1 VVVWRNNQLHAA
13 SLHCIAYFRSRIQ
26 EFKNCVARM
35 EPPLDDDDLIN
46 DYVDDYEPPVEY
58 DDDFLEEMMGEASP
72 AATAATST
80 QATTIPAALPA
91 PTTTPDATA
100 ATPTQATTIPAALPA
115 PTTTTTQAEP
125 MEEITEEPTN
135 VRDYISRQN
144 DDSHLY
150 NFKRYDLISF
160 WLGGNDAP

>member
-1 VVVWRNNQLHAA
+1 VKLEATRFGVCFCHYNQRPAC
-13 SLHCIAYFRSRIQ
+13 CIALIIFVQ

-72 AATAATST
+72 AATAATSATST
-80 QATTIPAALPA
+80 QATTIPAAPPA
-91 PTTTPDATA
+91 PT
-100 ATPTQATTIPAALPA
+100 
-115 PTTTTTQAEP
+115 TTTTTQAEP
-125 MEEITEEPTN
+125 MEEIPEEPTN

-160 WLGGNDAP
+160 WLGGNDTP